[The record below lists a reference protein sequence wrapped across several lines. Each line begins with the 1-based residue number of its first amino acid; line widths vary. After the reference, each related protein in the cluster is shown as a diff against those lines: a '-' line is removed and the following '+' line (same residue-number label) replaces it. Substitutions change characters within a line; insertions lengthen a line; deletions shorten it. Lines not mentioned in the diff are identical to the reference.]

1 MADVY
6 VSFREEVVCLE
17 SQDQNDNKLQG
28 KKLQKIRQELFFIQS
43 NGPVRKDTGGIKV
56 TQKDKQNRIDIFK
69 I

>member
-1 MADVY
+1 MFLLEKKLY
-6 VSFREEVVCLE
+6 VLKAEIKMTINYRE
-17 SQDQNDNKLQG
+17 

>member
-1 MADVY
+1 MTINY
-6 VSFREEVVCLE
+6 R
-17 SQDQNDNKLQG
+17 G
-28 KKLQKIRQELFFIQS
+28 KKLQKITQELFFIQS